1 MTAKPL
7 GGLTRIVD
15 AAIGEIR
22 EALVDKDRVVA
33 LRLYRASDEGRRA
46 RWGEVYSAR
55 VRHIDQS
62 RRGAF
67 LDLGLKEQLGFLP
80 LDVRGQARIEG
91 RNPRRLTDGG
101 GVVVA
106 VSREGARGKNPI
118 VRLLDE
124 PHPGGAAQRLEEAEV
139 ASDVKSARPAE
150 PAQRALIDAAIDEAL
165 ARTAPIPGGGALSIE
180 PTAAL
185 VAVDVDAGGRWGS
198 KDPEKFALDL
208 NAAAAR
214 ETARQVRLRS
224 LGGLIA
230 IDFVSMRSNAAKQQL
245 AGEVKRAFAA
255 DPWGVRLGQLSA
267 FGVFELSRTQLTA
280 PLHEILREADGR
292 PTVETAALE
301 ILRAVEREV
310 RTARGRLVN
319 AFVAPE
325 VMAWLDSAIV
335 PWREQLSSRV
345 GLLWSIKA
353 APGQPRDKLDVRAI

>member
-46 RWGEVYSAR
+46 RLGEVYSAR

-80 LDVRGQARIEG
+80 LDVGGKARIEG

-101 GVVVA
+101 GVIVA

-124 PHPGGAAQRLEEAEV
+124 PHPGGAPQRLEEAEI
-139 ASDVKSARPAE
+139 ASGVTSARPAE

-245 AGEVKRAFAA
+245 VGEVKRAFAA

-301 ILRAVEREV
+301 ILRAVEREA

-353 APGQPRDKLDVRAI
+353 APGQPRDKLDVRAV